1 MGNFYTLLQ
10 HRGPY
15 LWIYIRTEKGRM
27 IVLHKTYYIGLSI
40 VYLVFLVSTKIW
52 NTVFFK
58 QLVII
63 LLCQTLFPKKR
74 KRKVS
79 SRNGKRLDVSVCI
92 TITVMLKYQT
102 TYHVL
107 SGLSSSFQMN
117 LSRNMSLI
125 VQYTMICIHFNQH
138 VISHSLIFKKVTKLR
153 QLNLKFIVL

>member
-1 MGNFYTLLQ
+1 MHFNYQQWSVFQPHILAEVSTASDLSRKLRESFIHYFSSWSII
-10 HRGPY
+10 Y

-27 IVLHKTYYIGLSI
+27 MVLHKTDIGSSK

-52 NTVFFK
+52 NAVFFK

-74 KRKVS
+74 KRKVN

-117 LSRNMSLI
+117 LSR
-125 VQYTMICIHFNQH
+125 
-138 VISHSLIFKKVTKLR
+138 KW
-153 QLNLKFIVL
+153 

>member
-1 MGNFYTLLQ
+1 MGKFKRGNLFNLCILTINNDQSFSLTFLLRCLLPQ
-10 HRGPY
+10 TRQGNYGKVLYITSAHGPY

-27 IVLHKTYYIGLSI
+27 MVLHKTDIGSSK

-52 NTVFFK
+52 NAVFFK

-74 KRKVS
+74 KRKLN
-79 SRNGKRLDVSVCI
+79 SRNGKTLDVSVCI

-117 LSRNMSLI
+117 LSR
-125 VQYTMICIHFNQH
+125 
-138 VISHSLIFKKVTKLR
+138 KW
-153 QLNLKFIVL
+153 